1 MHAVDDYSRNYS
13 FEAGRVS
20 PKSDILQSDPSTSD
34 YTPLSAALNN
44 RLWNERLSKTISS
57 FSDGLK
63 FTINILNAL

>member
-1 MHAVDDYSRNYS
+1 MHAVDHYSCNYS

-20 PKSDILQSDPSTSD
+20 PKSDILQSDPSTPD

-44 RLWNERLSKTISS
+44 RLWNERLSRTISS

-63 FTINILNAL
+63 FTINILNAR